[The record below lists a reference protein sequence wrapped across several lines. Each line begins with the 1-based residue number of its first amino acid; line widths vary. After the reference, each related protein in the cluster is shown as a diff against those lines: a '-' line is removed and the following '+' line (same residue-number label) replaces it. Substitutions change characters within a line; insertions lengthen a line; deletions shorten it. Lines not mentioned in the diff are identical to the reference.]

1 MHRSA
6 AAALALVVLAGTQLH
21 AQTDAKPEDSSRFA
35 RRAEKAA
42 EAVRQLVAVS
52 DSAPPQSLL
61 RKATCIAVVPGVKQ
75 AGFVVGGRLGY
86 GVVSCRVDRKG
97 EWSTP
102 VFIALKGGS
111 VGLQIGGQESD
122 VVLVFLNGNAPA
134 YIGRSSFNLGG
145 QVSVAAGPVGRDLTA
160 ETDYRATA
168 EILSY
173 SRSRGLFAGLN
184 LAGTKWEIDDN
195 ANEQVY
201 GKQVRAEG
209 ATEALLRRPG
219 DTAPTSVRP
228 FVDAL
233 TKNVPG

>member
-1 MHRSA
+1 MHRTACCALLILA
-6 AAALALVVLAGTQLH
+6 AATPLW
-21 AQTDAKPEDSSRFA
+21 AQDRKKDDDGGSRFA
-35 RRAEKAA
+35 KRAERAA
-42 EAVRQLVAVS
+42 DVVQQLVTVS

-61 RKATCIAVVPGVKQ
+61 RKAVCIAVVPGVKQ

-86 GVVSCRVDRKG
+86 GVVSCRVERQG
-97 EWSTP
+97 AWSTP
-102 VFIALKGGS
+102 VFMALKGGS

-145 QVSVAAGPVGRDLTA
+145 QASIAAGPVGRDLTA

-195 ANEQVY
+195 ANEHVY

-209 ATEALLRRPG
+209 ATEALLKRPG
-219 DTAPTSVRP
+219 GTAPSTVKP
-228 FVDAL
+228 FVQSL
-233 TKNVPG
+233 TRNVPG

>member
-1 MHRSA
+1 MHRTASLVLL
-6 AAALALVVLAGTQLH
+6 ALAVTQLH
-21 AQTDAKPEDSSRFA
+21 AQADEKNEDASKFA

-42 EAVRQLVAVS
+42 EAVRELVAVS

-86 GVVSCRVDRKG
+86 GVVSCRIDREG
-97 EWSTP
+97 AWSTP
-102 VFIALKGGS
+102 VFMALKGGS

-145 QVSVAAGPVGRDLTA
+145 QASIAAGPVGRDLTA

-184 LAGTKWEIDDN
+184 LAGTKWEIDAN

-219 DTAPTSVRP
+219 NTAPNAVKP

-233 TKNVPG
+233 NRNVPG